1 MEKVPEADERSL
13 NTRWIRETRTYHCGE
28 KEAQFSWERK
38 PAGPQD
44 RVAADMGHG
53 CWQSRTKP
61 SGGVKVKL
69 FLGSA
74 RVSRKPRGL
83 FQAAADKTSSSG
95 FSGIQTK
102 VPNRRPQLVFSSATF
117 FKGFSRLRN
126 VWFWV
131 SVS

>member
-1 MEKVPEADERSL
+1 MDKREENLSLWREEDSVQLGEEACR
-13 NTRWIRETRTYHCGE
+13 
-28 KEAQFSWERK
+28 
-38 PAGPQD
+38 PAD
-44 RVAADMGHG
+44 RVEADMGRG

-74 RVSRKPRGL
+74 RASRKSRGL